1 MRSKKLYDW
10 SEIKKRFKDNLILGN
25 GASIAIADRL
35 SYRSLYKQV
44 CESGKLNDEIM
55 TMFERF
61 QTTNF
66 EFIMKL
72 LLEASQVNKV
82 LNIDDGKTKEYY
94 YELRDSLISTI
105 RDIHPTHHK
114 VEPLLL
120 QIANYLANF
129 RTILS
134 LNYDLLV
141 YWSMLVGNEN
151 LKCNW
156 FKDCYVRGEFEKDF
170 SYLRRPLPPA
180 KGSTLVFYPHGSL
193 FLATDI
199 YGNEE
204 KLSRSEDEFLLETV
218 LSRWKE
224 KEYIPLFVSEG
235 NTKEKF
241 HAITRSNYLNTVY
254 DSILT
259 KIKGSLVI
267 YGWSA
272 SEQDAH
278 IFDAIDHR
286 GITDIAV
293 SVHIKNPHWESY
305 CEKIENRI
313 ASTHNLR
320 NVIPCFFDSQCEG
333 CWIY

>member
-25 GASIAIADRL
+25 GASIAIDDRL
-35 SYRSLYKQV
+35 SYRSLYEQV
-44 CESGKLNDEIM
+44 CGSGKLNDEIM
-55 TMFERF
+55 TMFEYF
-61 QTTNF
+61 ETTNF

-72 LLEASQVNKV
+72 LLEASQVNEV
-82 LNIDDGKTKEYY
+82 LNIDDGKTKDYY

-105 RDIHPTHHK
+105 RAIHPTYQS
-114 VEPLLL
+114 VEHLLP
-120 QIANYLANF
+120 QIANFLVNF
-129 RTILS
+129 RTVLS

-141 YWSMLVGNEN
+141 YWSMLVGNDN
-151 LKCNW
+151 LECKW

-170 SYLRRPLPPA
+170 SYLYRPLPPA
-180 KGSTLVFYPHGSL
+180 KGTTLVFYPHGSL

-204 KLSRSEDEFLLETV
+204 KLSHSEDEFLLETI
-218 LSRWKE
+218 LARWKE

-235 NTKEKF
+235 KTTEKF

-259 KIKGSLVI
+259 KINGSLVI

-272 SEQDAH
+272 SEQDEH
-278 IFDAIDHR
+278 IFNGIDHR

-293 SVHIKNPHWESY
+293 SVHTENPNWESY
-305 CEKIENRI
+305 CDRIENRI
-313 ASTHNLR
+313 ALTHNLR
-320 NVIPCFFDSQCEG
+320 DVSLYFFDSQCEG
-333 CWIY
+333 CWIH